1 MWRIVVVLL
10 LMVGCTR
17 GPLPARPGLGTST
30 PPPTDR
36 SVRAPVPVFPRRFT
50 LGEVLYIRHCADCH
64 GWEGQGNGALG
75 QSLIAKPPPLRR
87 AEVTAQYTEAE
98 FVVRVLLGKDL
109 RVPVAPAALPNTE
122 TDVTALLTYLKC
134 LPTIPWEQVEVG
146 AYVYDSL
153 CVSCHGIY
161 GAGDGLQ
168 AAALP
173 APPRNLSA
181 PAYQSQV
188 HDEELWQVI
197 AHGQGAMPGA
207 AEVLTPEELRAVIA
221 FIRLLSPGY
230 ELYDRFCAACHGP
243 DGSPVAPSL
252 PEDPTADLPP
262 VAIPRFDEEYF
273 RTHTDEH
280 IRVWIR
286 HMLTENRTAMPHF
299 SGELNAEEVR
309 QIFTYLRSLPPE
321 S

>member
-1 MWRIVVVLL
+1 MWRSVVVLL
-10 LMVGCTR
+10 LVIGCAR
-17 GPLPARPGLGTST
+17 GPLPVRSSLGAST
-30 PPPTDR
+30 PPPADQAG
-36 SVRAPVPVFPRRFT
+36 SASAPVSPRRFT

-64 GWEGQGNGALG
+64 GWEGRGNGALG
-75 QSLIAKPPPLRR
+75 QILITKPPPLRR

-98 FVVRVLLGKDL
+98 FVARVLLGKDL
-109 RVPVAPAALPNTE
+109 RVPFTPAVLPNTE
-122 TDVTALLTYLKC
+122 ADVTALLTYLKR
-134 LPTIPWEQVEVG
+134 LPAIPWEQAEAG

-173 APPRNLSA
+173 VPPRDLSA

-188 HDEELWQVI
+188 HDEELWQVV
-197 AHGQGAMPGA
+197 ANGKGAMPGA
-207 AEVLTPEELRAVIA
+207 ADVLTPEELRAVIA
-221 FIRLLSPGY
+221 FVRLLSPGY
-230 ELYDRFCAACHGP
+230 ELYDRFCAVCHGP
-243 DGSPVAPSL
+243 DGSPVVPSL
-252 PEDPTADLPP
+252 PEDPAAELAPA
-262 VAIPRFDEEYF
+262 AIPRFDEEYF
-273 RTHTDEH
+273 RTHTEDH
-280 IRVWIR
+280 VRLWIR
-286 HMLTENRTAMPHF
+286 HMLKENRTAMPHF